1 MITWLTRDIASKWL
15 RVIISGVI
23 FAWLIWIAFWENRH
37 YRNMTVMFTQQFETL
52 HNDHA
57 RAEAAMKLLAEQ
69 VFKSTQAV
77 KKSTQVI
84 EELPDA
90 VKEHR

>member
-1 MITWLTRDIASKWL
+1 
-15 RVIISGVI
+15 
-23 FAWLIWIAFWENRH
+23 
-37 YRNMTVMFTQQFETL
+37 MTVMFTQQFETL

-69 VFKSTQAV
+69 VFKSTEAV

-90 VKEHR
+90 VQEHR